1 MTTFLQ
7 LCIDASRESGA
18 VGRAP
23 TAVTGQTGRQ
33 EKVVS
38 WVREAWRQ
46 LQLSQPNWAWMRTQ
60 FTSTLNIGQ
69 SSYNA
74 LGFGLAAD
82 RFSSWVGDQ
91 PDYRPMTLYDP
102 TIGIKDETNITEI
115 SFEQWRRSY
124 DIGEQILQKSTRYCI
139 APDRTLRFG
148 AIPDKAYTVRG
159 EYRKAP
165 QVLTANSDVP
175 ELPEEFHS
183 IIVWAAIILMAKH
196 DESPTGLQAAV
207 DTYRPMLYQLQA
219 SQLPEITTA
228 AEPPMDYLQ

>member
-1 MTTFLQ
+1 M
-7 LCIDASRESGA
+7 
-18 VGRAP
+18 
-23 TAVTGQTGRQ
+23 
-33 EKVVS
+33 
-38 WVREAWRQ
+38 
-46 LQLSQPNWAWMRTQ
+46 
-60 FTSTLNIGQ
+60 
-69 SSYNA
+69 
-74 LGFGLAAD
+74 
-82 RFSSWVGDQ
+82 
-91 PDYRPMTLYDP
+91 
-102 TIGIKDETNITEI
+102 
-115 SFEQWRRSY
+115 
-124 DIGEQILQKSTRYCI
+124 
-139 APDRTLRFG
+139 
-148 AIPDKAYTVRG
+148 RG